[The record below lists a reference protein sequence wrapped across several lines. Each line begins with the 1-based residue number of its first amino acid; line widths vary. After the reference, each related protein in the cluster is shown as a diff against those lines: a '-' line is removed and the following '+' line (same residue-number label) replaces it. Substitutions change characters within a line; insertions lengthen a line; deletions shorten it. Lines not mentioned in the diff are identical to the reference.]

1 VTILNEI
8 LERKRAEVSERR
20 KVRPDRELE
29 VTAKK
34 SPQTKSLFSALSA
47 SGGPNRLIAEI
58 KRASPSAGSINSQLD
73 AGSLASQYALAGA
86 SAISVL
92 TDGPGFGGSLEDL
105 SAVRSQVQVPLLRK
119 DFIVDRYQLLEA
131 REKGADAVLLIAA
144 ALNRESLRSL
154 HREAA
159 GLGLDVLFEVHED
172 RELDLA
178 LDCGARVIGI
188 NNRDLKSF
196 KVDLAACEQLLP
208 RIPPELR
215 AVAES
220 GIRGLA
226 ELRRLRAA
234 GAANFLIG
242 EALVRASDP
251 GGLIREFLAVK

>member
-1 VTILNEI
+1 VTILSEI

-20 KVRPDRELE
+20 KARPDRELE
-29 VTAKK
+29 VAAKE
-34 SPQTKSLFSALSA
+34 SRPTKSLFSALSS
-47 SGGPNRLIAEI
+47 SGGPSRLIAEV

-73 AGSLASQYALAGA
+73 AGSLAAQYALAGA

-92 TDGPGFGGSLEDL
+92 TDGPGFGGSLADL
-105 SAVRSQVQVPLLRK
+105 TAVRGRVQVPLLRK

-131 REKGADAVLLIAA
+131 REHGADAVLLIAA
-144 ALNRESLRSL
+144 ALERESLRSL
-154 HREAA
+154 HREAS
-159 GLGLDVLFEVHED
+159 GLGLEVLFEVHED

-196 KVDLAACEQLLP
+196 KIDLATSERLLP
-208 RIPPELR
+208 RIPLELR

-226 ELRRLRAA
+226 ELRRLRTA

-251 GGLIREFLAVK
+251 GGMIREFLAVQ